1 MLDFIYQFANTRQRN
16 GGALKT
22 SAKPERATK
31 TKNKKSKRNAKRR
44 KGEKMYNYLENVTED
59 AKIAILEN
67 YTEEEIKENLE
78 SSYNR
83 QQFEQKLYDELWT
96 NDSVTGNGSGSY
108 TFNTYKAEEN
118 LAHNFD
124 LLEEIAQE
132 FGIEPTIRTGWE
144 HGAEWWD
151 SSIRCYLLP
160 QAISQAL
167 NEIEEELE
175 EGGNND

>member
-1 MLDFIYQFANTRQRN
+1 
-16 GGALKT
+16 
-22 SAKPERATK
+22 
-31 TKNKKSKRNAKRR
+31 
-44 KGEKMYNYLENVTED
+44 MYNYLENVTED